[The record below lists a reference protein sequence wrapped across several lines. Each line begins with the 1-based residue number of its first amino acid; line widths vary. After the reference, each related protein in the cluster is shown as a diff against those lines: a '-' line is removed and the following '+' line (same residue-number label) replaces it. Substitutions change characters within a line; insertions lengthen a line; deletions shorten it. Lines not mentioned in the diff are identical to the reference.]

1 MPCPQDIDVPRIL
14 ELYNDT
20 VMYDDV
26 ESTRARYQQEQHNL
40 KDCNECGACADA
52 CGRMI
57 AILDWLQEARR
68 VLED

>member
-1 MPCPQDIDVPRIL
+1 MPRIL
-14 ELYNDT
+14 ELYNDA
-20 VMYDDV
+20 VVYDDV
-26 ESTRARYQQEQHNL
+26 EGARTRYRREQHML
-40 KDCNECGACADA
+40 QDCNECGACADA